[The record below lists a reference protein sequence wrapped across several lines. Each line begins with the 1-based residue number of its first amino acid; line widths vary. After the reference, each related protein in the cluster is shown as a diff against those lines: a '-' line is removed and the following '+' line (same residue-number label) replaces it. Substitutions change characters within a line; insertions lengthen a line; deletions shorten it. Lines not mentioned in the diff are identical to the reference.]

1 MTPEAVSA
9 LLDAT
14 WPAAAFHRHAGWCI
28 REGAGGGRRVSAAT
42 AEAQDADIA
51 TAEARMRA
59 LGQAPLFM
67 LRAGEGAL
75 DAALAARGYG
85 VEAETGILTAPA
97 ARVAEPRPRGRRVYP
112 VWPPLAVQADLWA
125 AGGIGPARC
134 AVMARAAGP
143 RTALLA
149 RRNDRVAGAA
159 FVVLSG
165 RTAMLHALQVPA
177 PLRRE
182 GVARDILRAA
192 AAWAEAQGGE
202 TLAVA
207 VERAN
212 APARALFE
220 GCGMTAAAAYHYR
233 A

>member
-14 WPAAAFHRHAGWCI
+14 WPAAAFHRRAGWCL

-42 AEAQDADIA
+42 AETPGTDITQAEDA
-51 TAEARMRA
+51 MRA

-75 DAALAARGYG
+75 DTALDARGYAT
-85 VEAETGILTAPA
+85 EAETEILAAPV

-125 AGGIGPARC
+125 AGGIGPARL

-143 RTALLA
+143 RTGLLA

-159 FVVLSG
+159 FVALSG
-165 RTAMLHALQVPA
+165 DTAMLHALEVPA
-177 PLRRE
+177 PWRRQ

-192 AAWAEAQGGE
+192 AAWAEARGAE
-202 TLAVA
+202 TFAVA

-212 APARALFE
+212 APARALAAAM
-220 GCGMTAAAAYHYR
+220 GMTRAAAYHYR